1 MLKADVV
8 IIGSE
13 GAGARAA
20 IEVARHGVKPLVLTK
35 GPIGKSGATITAMAD
50 FEVDSPQCKRSVGTE
65 WRYKRQSREIFEDTL
80 ISGGYLNNQKML
92 ERHVTEIPAIAKEM
106 IDKGMKV
113 EKDLDKA
120 AGQSYPRSVITTG
133 HEFMKPLIKMC
144 KKKRMWRYTNTLWRQ
159 IW

>member
-50 FEVDSPQCKRSVGTE
+50 FEVDSRSAKEVLGLNGDIRDSQE
-65 WRYKRQSREIFEDTL
+65 KFFEDTL

-106 IDKGMKV
+106 I
-113 EKDLDKA
+113 EKNGGKNVGSISSKTSFILAGENMGPAKLEKA
-120 AGQSYPRSVITTG
+120 QKLGVKIMSED
-133 HEFMKPLIKMC
+133 EFLA
-144 KKKRMWRYTNTLWRQ
+144 LLS
-159 IW
+159 